1 MGHRFV
7 HLQATEREADF
18 QWVKWEAKR
27 KATISAAQMNV
38 SGPKYK
44 GIHKRYMG
52 FIKGIWR
59 VCGGYMEGIYG
70 NMWGRLGCNTA
81 ICTNHCN
88 VGANLK
94 PPTPPPCVPS
104 PICPSWTHQTKTP
117 LLGSVCF
124 EATPFLYPFC
134 FCGTVWPRRSRAPAL

>member
-27 KATISAAQMNV
+27 KATISAAQMDV

-59 VCGGYMEGIYG
+59 VCGGYMEGIWRVYMG
-70 NMWGRLGCNTA
+70 ICGVDWGVTRLYVQTTA
-81 ICTNHCN
+81 ML
-88 VGANLK
+88 GA
-94 PPTPPPCVPS
+94 
-104 PICPSWTHQTKTP
+104 I
-117 LLGSVCF
+117 
-124 EATPFLYPFC
+124 
-134 FCGTVWPRRSRAPAL
+134 